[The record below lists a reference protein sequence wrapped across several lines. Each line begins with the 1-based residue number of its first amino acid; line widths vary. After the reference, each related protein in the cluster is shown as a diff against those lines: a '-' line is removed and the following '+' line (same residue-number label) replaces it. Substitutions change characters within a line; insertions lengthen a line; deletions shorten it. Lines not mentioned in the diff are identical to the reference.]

1 MSEEKDKTT
10 AKELVF
16 KLFEKADKLENS
28 MSNLSQQ
35 LKETD
40 IHQSYIQESIKALN
54 ALNEKITLEI
64 DSLKSHKNKTV
75 GGFRVVYWV
84 LGIALPLIASGVSY
98 LYFSTSDNAK
108 EITIIK
114 QEFKEQLK

>member
-28 MSNLSQQ
+28 MSDLSQQ

-84 LGIALPLIASGVSY
+84 LGIALPLIVY
-98 LYFSTSDNAK
+98 IFQQVTMQKKLPLLNK
-108 EITIIK
+108 N
-114 QEFKEQLK
+114 LKSN